1 MGDARRERPS
11 SPRAAARALA
21 VALALVAAPAAVA
34 QSRVW
39 VTAGTHAARD
49 FTLELHPFGD
59 HDGDGVVDVT
69 CFERPVGW
77 RLLSGATGVELALL
91 PAPFAAWSE
100 LRGAFDWNGDL
111 VLDYLAT
118 GSAASPIEGRLLS
131 GSDGALL
138 HACHADFPI
147 VTVDVDGDGLP
158 ETAGFQSSDEVV
170 LTRGSDGGQLWSTQ
184 VPAFAPSLALI
195 HDFDGDGVRD
205 LVATSAP
212 PPAGLGAI
220 VVLSSKT
227 GAIVATGG
235 PAVAASP
242 SQNRLHVVRD
252 RDGDGH
258 DELVLANPEEG
269 GLFPKRWGAAWL
281 LSSASLATLAR
292 IDGSDRWPALRF
304 EGDVGDFDGDGT
316 SDLAVRY
323 AIDDGAV
330 ELRSGATLRPL
341 CRFHSGELVPGRPN
355 FAVAGV
361 GDVDHDG
368 RADLCIGRP
377 REDLVT
383 CERGR
388 SVALTVEPGA
398 RQLPPP
404 SMNPML
410 RQFGDWTFRALI
422 TGLAPGTPL
431 LVELVEYDGLPYG
444 PLPLR
449 QSLAD
454 VHGEVEGGIV
464 LVPLDPPGT
473 AHTFGIRATGIA
485 ADGTPAIT
493 ELEHCAYY

>member
-1 MGDARRERPS
+1 VPLLLTNARSR
-11 SPRAAARALA
+11 ARAIA
-21 VALALVAAPAAVA
+21 AALALFAAAPAAFA

-39 VTAGTHAARD
+39 VTAGTHSARD

-59 HDGDGVVDVT
+59 RDGDGVVDVT

-77 RLLSGATGVELALL
+77 KILSGATGVALTLL
-91 PAPFAAWSE
+91 PAPLAAWSE

-111 VLDYLAT
+111 VADYLAT
-118 GSAASPIEGRLLS
+118 GAPASPFEGRLLS

-138 HACHADFPI
+138 HASHADFPI
-147 VTVDVDGDGLP
+147 VAVDVDGDGLP

-184 VPAFAPSLALI
+184 VPAFAPSLLLI

-220 VVLSSKT
+220 VVLSTAT

-235 PAVAASP
+235 PAVSASP
-242 SQNRLHVVRD
+242 SLNRLHVVRD

-258 DELVLANPEEG
+258 DEIVLSNPDEG
-269 GLFPKRWGAAWL
+269 GLTPKRWGAAWF

-292 IDGSDRWPALRF
+292 VDGSDRWPALHF
-304 EGDVGDFDGDGT
+304 EGDVGDFDGDGA

-330 ELRSGATLRPL
+330 EVRSGATLRPL

-368 RADLCIGRP
+368 RAELCLGRP

-388 SVALTVEPGA
+388 AVALTVEPFA

-404 SMNPML
+404 SMNPTL

-422 TGLAPGTPL
+422 TGLQPGSPL

-444 PLPLR
+444 PITLR

-454 VHGEVEGGIV
+454 VRGEVEGGIV
-464 LVPLDPPGT
+464 LAPLDPPGT
-473 AHTFGIRATGIA
+473 PHTFGLRATAIA
-485 ADGTPAIT
+485 ANGTAVIT
-493 ELEHCAYY
+493 ALEHAAYY

>member
-1 MGDARRERPS
+1 MTFRARS
-11 SPRAAARALA
+11 TFLA
-21 VALALVAAPAAVA
+21 CLASLVVAVPTSFG

-39 VTAGTHAARD
+39 VSAGSHATRD

-59 HDGDGVVDVT
+59 LDGDGVVDVT

-77 RLLSGATGVELALL
+77 RILSGATGADLQLL
-91 PAPFAAWSE
+91 PASITAFDD
-100 LRGAFDWNGDL
+100 LRGAFDWNGDS
-111 VLDYLAT
+111 VLDYLAI
-118 GSAASPIEGRLLS
+118 GAPASPVEGRVLS
-131 GSDGALL
+131 GTTGALL
-138 HACHADFPI
+138 HASHADWPI
-147 VTVDVDGDGLP
+147 VAGDVDGDGLP

-184 VPAFAPSLALI
+184 VPSFAPSLVVI

-212 PPAGLGAI
+212 PPAGLGSI
-220 VVLSSKT
+220 VVLSAAT

-235 PAVAASP
+235 PVVSAS
-242 SQNRLHVVRD
+242 SALNRLHLVRD
-252 RDGDGH
+252 RDGDGR
-258 DELVLANPEEG
+258 DEIVLANPDEG
-269 GLFPKRWGAAWL
+269 GLFPKRWGAAWF

-292 IDGSDRWPALRF
+292 LDGSDRWPALHF
-304 EGDVGDFDGDGT
+304 EGDVGDFDGDGA
-316 SDLAVRY
+316 SDVAVRY

-330 ELRSGATLRPL
+330 EVRSGATLRPL
-341 CRFHSGELVPGRPN
+341 CRFHSGELVPGRPP

-368 RADLCIGRP
+368 RAELCIGRP

-388 SVALTVEPGA
+388 AVALTIEPPA

-404 SMNPML
+404 SMNPRL
-410 RQFGDWTFRALI
+410 RQFGDWTFRVLI
-422 TGLAPGTPL
+422 TGLQPGSPL

-444 PLPLR
+444 PIPLR

-454 VHGEVEGGIV
+454 VHGEVEGGINV
-464 LVPLDPPGT
+464 IPLDPPG
-473 AHTFGIRATGIA
+473 AVHTFGLRATGIA
-485 ADGTPAIT
+485 ADGTAVIT
-493 ELEHCAYY
+493 DLEHVAYY